1 MVFKARMGNGKVIA
15 NHFFWKTGL
24 KTQDRAH
31 GMEREPTKGPK
42 VVFLGGTRCLEHEG
56 KNQ

>member
-31 GMEREPTKGPK
+31 GMEREPTKGTK
-42 VVFLGGTRCLEHEG
+42 AVFLGGT
-56 KNQ
+56 